1 MGVRPLRASIGDAA
15 REVERLWILWT
26 LWKIAPAADGPAPK
40 KSKKR
45 ADGRG
50 CGSRVRRLS
59 GGNGLRLPFLCV
71 RVIGRFGREVE
82 THPSEPFE

>member
-59 GGNGLRLPFLCV
+59 GGNGLRLPFLCEKG
-71 RVIGRFGREVE
+71 IGRFAPEVE